1 MVVGL
6 PPSALGFHPAHEAI
20 LVEKGETSVK
30 VLGMGVSR
38 AQLGG
43 QAKVS
48 CHTIT

>member
-6 PPSALGFHPAHEAI
+6 PPAALGIHPAYEAI
-20 LVEKGETSVK
+20 LMGKGETSVK

-38 AQLGG
+38 AHPVG

>member
-1 MVVGL
+1 MGL
-6 PPSALGFHPAHEAI
+6 PSSALGFSPACEAI

-30 VLGMGVSR
+30 VLGLGVSR
-38 AQLGG
+38 AQRVS